1 MGLVG
6 LASHCGVED
15 LACLIKTVGA
25 AGAAGVVGSTIG
37 VSLVARA
44 TRSRRSIPGALLGRI
59 VGTGLGLGIHY
70 VLNEG
75 TDRNLG
81 DWIVIPIFTLSQGTI
96 GAHGS
101 RLLGR

>member
-1 MGLVG
+1 MSV
-6 LASHCGVED
+6 
-15 LACLIKTVGA
+15 
-25 AGAAGVVGSTIG
+25 
-37 VSLVARA
+37 VARA
-44 TRSRRSIPGALLGRI
+44 TGSRHSIPGAFLGGI

-96 GAHGS
+96 AALGS
-101 RLLGR
+101 RLLGK